1 MQVVVDTDTKLP
13 RKKSIQGRRKT
24 LHCFKYFHSCLE
36 ASVSLRAVICLQLT
50 CRPRGSL
57 KLRGVVIIDPDPQ
70 SVCQLKLCAVVIIDP
85 DPQSV
90 FQLNLRGVVIIDP
103 DPQSVFQLKLCGVV
117 IIDPDPQSVFQHC
130 QEKTNIGKEK
140 GERESPPA
148 VYK

>member
-70 SVCQLKLCAVVIIDP
+70 SV
-85 DPQSV
+85 
-90 FQLNLRGVVIIDP
+90 
-103 DPQSVFQLKLCGVV
+103 FQLKLCGVV